1 MSRLLTGTL
10 AVAFAFTFALTAA
23 AQGTQTGT
31 VAGIVKDATGQ
42 VVPQAAIRALSPS
55 LQGDRLTASDKAGAY
70 QLTGLAPG
78 DYAITFEFQGFQPVT
93 MQVRVGVGARE
104 RVDVTLQPATV
115 AEAVTVSAASPSLLN
130 QRGGG
135 VTLRAREIE
144 MLPAGRTPSLVAELS
159 PGLTNNTPNV
169 NQVTISGAVAYDN
182 VFLLDGVDIGDNL
195 FARPDDLFVE
205 EALAETQVLTSAV
218 SAEYGRFS
226 GGVVNAV
233 TKRGGNLFSGSL
245 RSNLSN
251 AAWTRETP
259 FEEAAGQQ
267 RQGKMDRYYEGTL
280 GGPLRK
286 DRLWFFF
293 AGRTQSSE
301 TSLTLAQT
309 AGAFQQTDDQSRWD
323 LKLTAAPMPNHTI
336 QAQYLDRRQEKF
348 APSLPITIDPTA
360 GDRTNTPGSLFVT
373 NWNGVVANRFFATAQ
388 YSRKT
393 NHPRFG
399 NTSTRLQ
406 DSPFLTIGRVSP
418 AGQHFGPLYF
428 DRTDPEDRDN
438 DQLTGSVSYFGSRPG
453 WGTHDVKGGVEVFS
467 LVLRGGNSQS
477 STGYLFNSDYASA
490 AGKPLTDASGRVV
503 PVWLPGFTTVANTLP
518 TRGAELDITTTS
530 FYVQDRW
537 NPTSRLTLDLGL
549 RYEQVSSVATGN
561 APPVSAGSIVPRLAA
576 SYQLRDAGHTV
587 LSASYA
593 HYSGRYTSSIFGR
606 NTPVANAGRVTSVYN
621 GPAGQGYDFAPG
633 YDLANYSVVSGSFP
647 TANIFLDENLES
659 PLTREITLSAAQ
671 EIGTRGAVRGTYV
684 WRRATG
690 LVETFVDDPSAAG
703 KTTVSQNGVVFG
715 TFDNV
720 YYRNSDAARRDYQA
734 IELLADQRLRAN
746 WTVAAH
752 WTVQLKNDGNYEG
765 EAANQPGVGGAIG
778 DYPELLIES
787 RNFPTGRLDEYQQ
800 HKVRVWSIYQVD
812 LGRFGALDLT
822 PMWRYNSAL
831 TYSLVANSVPLSAV
845 QRSHN
850 PGYARLPGSGT
861 NGSQSLFF
869 GERGG
874 EEFAGYGLVDLGV
887 TYQVPVWRSA
897 RPWLKL
903 EVLNA
908 LDNDKLIAWDTSITV
923 DPASA
928 LDANG
933 LPTGYLKGARFGQGT
948 STAAYPRPRPGLTG
962 GRTFLGAFGIRF

>member
-1 MSRLLTGTL
+1 MSRLLTGTR
-10 AVAFAFTFALTAA
+10 AVVLSLVFVSAAA
-23 AQGTQTGT
+23 AQGVQTGS
-31 VAGIVKDATGQ
+31 VAGIVKDVTGQ
-42 VVPQAAIRALSPS
+42 IVPQAAIHATSPAQ
-55 LQGDRLTASDKAGAY
+55 QGDRVTASDQAGAY
-70 QLTGLAPG
+70 QLGGLPPG
-78 DYAITFEFQGFQPVT
+78 DYAITFEFGGFQKVT
-93 MQVRVGVGARE
+93 RQVRVGVGARE
-104 RVDVTLQPATV
+104 RVDVTLQPAAVT
-115 AEAVTVSAASPSLLN
+115 EAVTVTAASPSLLN

-135 VTLRAREIE
+135 VTLRGREIDS
-144 MLPAGRTPSLVAELS
+144 LPTGRTPSFVAELA

-233 TKRGGNLFSGSL
+233 TKRGGNLFSGSI

-251 AAWTRETP
+251 AAWTKETP
-259 FEEAAGQQ
+259 FETAAGTR
-267 RQGKMDRYYEGTL
+267 RQGKMDKYYEGTL
-280 GGPLRK
+280 GGPIRK

-293 AGRTQSSE
+293 AGRAQSSE

-309 AGAFQQTDDQSRWD
+309 AAAFQQTDDQSRWD
-323 LKLTAAPMPNHTI
+323 LKLTATPMTNQTL
-336 QAQYLDRRQEKF
+336 QVQYLDRRQKKY

-360 GDRTNTPGSLFVT
+360 GDRTDTPGHLFVG
-373 NWNGVVANRFFATAQ
+373 NWNGVLANRYFATAQ
-388 YSRKT
+388 YSRKA

-418 AGQHFGPLYF
+418 AGLHFGSAYF

-438 DQLTGSVSYFGSRPG
+438 NQLTGSVSYFGSRPG
-453 WGTHDVKGGVEVFS
+453 WGTHDVKAGLEVFS

-477 STGYLFNSDYASA
+477 STGYLFNTDFATL
-490 AGKPLTDASGRVV
+490 AGRPLTDATGRVV
-503 PVWLPGFTTVANTLP
+503 PVWIPGSTTVGNTLP
-518 TRGAELDITTTS
+518 TRGAELDITTTA

-537 NPTSRLTLDLGL
+537 TPTSRLTLDLGL
-549 RYEQVSSVATGN
+549 RYEQVSSQATGD
-561 APPVSAGSIVPRLAA
+561 APSVSAGSIVPRLAA
-576 SYQLRDAGHTV
+576 SYQLREDGRTV
-587 LSASYA
+587 LGASYA

-621 GPAGQGYDFAPG
+621 GPAGQGYDFAPA
-633 YDLANYSVVSGSFP
+633 YDLANYTVSSGSFP

-659 PLTREITLSAAQ
+659 PLTREFTVSAAQ
-671 EIGTRGAVRGTYV
+671 EIGGSGAVRATYV

-690 LVETFVDDPSAAG
+690 LVESFIDNSSAAG
-703 KTTVSQNGVVFG
+703 RTVVAQNGVTFG

-720 YYRNSDAARRDYQA
+720 YYRNSDVARRDYQA
-734 IELLADQRLRAN
+734 IELLANRQLRSN
-746 WTVAAH
+746 WTVAGH
-752 WTVQLKNDGNYEG
+752 WTVQLENHGNYEG
-765 EAANQPGVGGAIG
+765 ESANAPGAGGAIG
-778 DYPELLIES
+778 DYPEILVES
-787 RNFPTGRLDEYQQ
+787 RNFPMGRLDDYQQ
-800 HKVRVWSIYQVD
+800 HKVRVWSTYQVE
-812 LGRFGALDLT
+812 LGRFGSFDVT

-845 QRSHN
+845 QRGRN

-861 NGSQSLFF
+861 NGSQALFF
-869 GERGG
+869 GERGS
-874 EEFAGYGLVDLGV
+874 EEFAGYGLVDVGV
-887 TYQVPVWRSA
+887 TYQIPVWRA
-897 RPWLKL
+897 VRPWLKL

-908 LDNDKLIAWDTSITV
+908 LNNDKLIAWDTTITV

-928 LDANG
+928 LDADG
-933 LPTGYLKGARFGQGT
+933 LPTGFLRGPRFGQGT